1 MSVGRI
7 CVREVDIAERAE
19 SVLQAAQRMFD
30 RDVGTL
36 VIVDHDRRPVG
47 LVTDRDI
54 ALRATATGRD
64 PTTIRVAE
72 IMTVDP
78 QTVTEDTPIETA
90 LSLMRSAA
98 CRRLV
103 VVDATGRLAGILSLD
118 DVLGLLA
125 EEFTTIGTLLER
137 IAPQRRS

>member
-7 CVREVDIAERAE
+7 CVREVDIAERTE
-19 SVLQAAQRMFD
+19 SVLLAAQRMFD

-36 VIVDHDRRPVG
+36 VVVDHGRRPVG

-64 PTTIRVAE
+64 PTTIRVTE

-137 IAPQRRS
+137 VAPQRRS

>member
-7 CVREVDIAERAE
+7 CVREVDIAERTE
-19 SVLQAAQRMFD
+19 SVLIAAQRMFD

-36 VIVDHDRRPVG
+36 VVIDHDRRPIG

-54 ALRATATGRD
+54 ALRATTTGRD

-90 LSLMRSAA
+90 LSLMRSNA

-103 VVDATGRLAGILSLD
+103 VVDAAGRLVGILSLD
-118 DVLGLLA
+118 DLLGLLA
-125 EEFTTIGTLLER
+125 EEFTTIGALLDR
-137 IAPQRRS
+137 VAPQRRS

>member
-1 MSVGRI
+1 MSVDRI
-7 CVREVDIAERAE
+7 CVREVDIAERTE
-19 SVLQAAQRMFD
+19 SVLLAAQRMFD

-36 VIVDHDRRPVG
+36 VVVDHGRRPVG

-137 IAPQRRS
+137 VAPQRRS

>member
-1 MSVGRI
+1 MSVDRI
-7 CVREVDIAERAE
+7 CVREVDIAERTE
-19 SVLQAAQRMFD
+19 SVLLAAQRMFD

-36 VIVDHDRRPVG
+36 VVVDHGRRPVG

-64 PTTIRVAE
+64 PTTIRVTE

-137 IAPQRRS
+137 VAPQRRS